1 MSQFLAIFIS
11 RKVDSFPSMF
21 YVAFKPVTHPLPF
34 WLHIMA
40 LSFSDVR
47 MPFFLHFCKKTFVA
61 KFIAAISWMLVQFQ
75 LVQFSM
81 LLYTLW
87 HITRT
92 CKNEHATLDKVP
104 A

>member
-1 MSQFLAIFIS
+1 LASYYGIVFFGRENALFSAFL
-11 RKVDSFPSMF
+11 RKNF
-21 YVAFKPVTHPLPF
+21 
-34 WLHIMA
+34 
-40 LSFSDVR
+40 
-47 MPFFLHFCKKTFVA
+47 FVA

>member
-21 YVAFKPVTHPLPF
+21 YVAFKTRIASIAILASYYGIVF
-34 WLHIMA
+34 FGRENA
-40 LSFSDVR
+40 LFSA
-47 MPFFLHFCKKTFVA
+47 FLRKTLVA

-81 LLYTLW
+81 LL
-87 HITRT
+87 
-92 CKNEHATLDKVP
+92 
-104 A
+104 

>member
-21 YVAFKPVTHPLPF
+21 YVAFKPVSHPLPF

-40 LSFSDVR
+40 LSFFGRENALFSA
-47 MPFFLHFCKKTFVA
+47 FLRKTLVA

-81 LLYTLW
+81 LPYTLW
-87 HITRT
+87 HVTRT
-92 CKNEHATLDKVP
+92 CKK
-104 A
+104 